1 MEVMNRGHYEIA
13 MRVLLFILGVFAVIV
28 SIEKPA
34 EARRGAWCANYN
46 MGGGA
51 TNCGFATFSTM
62 YGRCQRGWRD
72 PARTSRPI
80 RDIRRN
86 PLDLIAGERVEL
98 MTSASG
104 FVISHSGSG
113 KNGACVSNGYCDQLA
128 YAARGRRL

>member
-51 TNCGFATFSTM
+51 TNCEFATFQQCIT
-62 YGRCQRGWRD
+62 
-72 PARTSRPI
+72 A
-80 RDIRRN
+80 
-86 PLDLIAGERVEL
+86 V
-98 MTSASG
+98 SG
-104 FVISHSGSG
+104 VGGS
-113 KNGACVSNGYCDQLA
+113 CSPSPY
-128 YAARGRRL
+128 

>member
-51 TNCGFATFSTM
+51 TNCGFATFQQCMAAVSAKAPVVT
-62 YGRCQRGWRD
+62 R
-72 PARTSRPI
+72 
-80 RDIRRN
+80 
-86 PLDLIAGERVEL
+86 EVEDGL
-98 MTSASG
+98 
-104 FVISHSGSG
+104 
-113 KNGACVSNGYCDQLA
+113 GAAQTVNH
-128 YAARGRRL
+128 R

>member
-1 MEVMNRGHYEIA
+1 MNRGHYEIA

-34 EARRGAWCANYN
+34 EARRGAWCATYN

-51 TNCGFATFSTM
+51 TNWVRNTSTR

>member
-1 MEVMNRGHYEIA
+1 VLGAPITTWAAVPRIA
-13 MRVLLFILGVFAVIV
+13 GSQHFNNVWPLSAGLAGRVH
-28 SIEKPA
+28 
-34 EARRGAWCANYN
+34 
-46 MGGGA
+46 
-51 TNCGFATFSTM
+51 
-62 YGRCQRGWRD
+62 
-72 PARTSRPI
+72 PARTGRPI

-128 YAARGRRL
+128 YAARGGGCRECFRANRCQPGNAPSNCMGRCVDTRQAKHKSKK